1 MSHKSLRQAIHQVS
15 NDLVTFGF
23 NKGSAG
29 NCSARLPNSF
39 LITPSAIPPALMKAS
54 DMVEL
59 DWEGQIVS
67 GIKPSSEWRFH
78 KDIYLARPDVNA
90 IIHTHSMFS
99 TTLACMHQE
108 IPAFHYMIAMA
119 GGDSI
124 RCAPYALFGTQ
135 ALSDYAVAALS
146 ERKACL
152 LANHGLIVVGENLT
166 EAYSLLVE
174 VENLAEQYWRI
185 LQVQKPNILSQKQMQ
200 AVLEKFKHYKSYEL
214 EN

>member
-1 MSHKSLRQAIHQVS
+1 MTKESMKHSLHQVS
-15 NDLVTFGF
+15 NDLVTAGF

-29 NCSARLPNSF
+29 NCSVRMSDSF
-39 LITPSAIPPALMKAS
+39 LITPSAIPPALMKSS

-59 DWEGQIVS
+59 DWQGQIIS
-67 GIKPSSEWRFH
+67 GKKPSSEWRFH
-78 KDIYLARPDVNA
+78 KDIYLARPDVQA

-99 TTLACMHQE
+99 TTLACMHLD

-119 GGDSI
+119 GGDTI

-135 ALSDYAVAALS
+135 ELSKHAVAALS
-146 ERKACL
+146 ERQACL
-152 LANHGLIVVGENLT
+152 LANHGLIVVGKNLT
-166 EAYSLLVE
+166 EAYSLLIE

-185 LQVQKPNILSQKQMQ
+185 LQVQQPHILNQKQMHD
-200 AVLEKFKHYKSYEL
+200 VLEKFKHYKSYEL

>member
-1 MSHKSLRQAIHQVS
+1 MSHGSLRQALHQVS

-29 NCSARLPNSF
+29 NCSVRLPDSF

-59 DWEGQIVS
+59 NWAGQIVS
-67 GIKPSSEWRFH
+67 GKKPSSEWRFH

-119 GGDSI
+119 GADSI

-135 ALSDYAVAALS
+135 ALSDDAVAALS

-152 LANHGLIVVGENLT
+152 LANHGLIVVGKNLI

-200 AVLEKFKHYKSYEL
+200 DVLEKFKQYKSYEL